1 MRLDIF
7 IYAIM
12 FLMNFQKGKP
22 QIALQIS
29 TFRP

>member
-12 FLMNFQKGKP
+12 FLMNFQKGKL
-22 QIALQIS
+22 QIALQIF
-29 TFRP
+29 TF